1 MDLNFLKSLYQAHI
15 FHIARIKGWATDGE
29 GVPDYRS
36 WLRAEVY
43 LRLDLL
49 IAELHQSLPTYQ
61 GIPEG
66 RAAVNYLVSS
76 RTECSPFEA
85 AQLSFSEALFA
96 LRSDLEAV
104 NIPQELLTYPSH
116 VLEALNNLQ
125 STQHVQL
132 PPCSEDEWDQ
142 SYLKKYQEMYK
153 QL

>member
-1 MDLNFLKSLYQAHI
+1 MDFLKSLYHAHI
-15 FHIARIKGWATDGE
+15 FNVARTNNWITDGE

-36 WLRAEVY
+36 WLRAEIY

-49 IAELHQSLPTYQ
+49 IAELHRSSPSYL
-61 GIPEG
+61 GDLNG

-76 RTECSPFEA
+76 RNEYSPSEA
-85 AQLSFSEALFA
+85 ARLSFSEALFA

-104 NIPQELLTYPSH
+104 NIPSELLVYPSH
-116 VLEALNNLQ
+116 IHDALTAMQ

-132 PPCSEDEWDQ
+132 PPCSDAEWDC

-153 QL
+153 QQ

>member
-15 FHIARIKGWATDGE
+15 FHIARIKGWAINGE

-76 RTECSPFEA
+76 RTECSPSEA

-104 NIPQELLTYPSH
+104 NIPQELLAYPPH
-116 VLEALNNLQ
+116 VLDALHDLQ
-125 STQHVQL
+125 SNQHVQF